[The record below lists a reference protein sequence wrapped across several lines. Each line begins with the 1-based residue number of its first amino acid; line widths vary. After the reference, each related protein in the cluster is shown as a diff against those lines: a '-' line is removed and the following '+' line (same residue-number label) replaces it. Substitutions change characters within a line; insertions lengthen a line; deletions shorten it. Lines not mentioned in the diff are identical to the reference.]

1 MRELVFALEYEP
13 GCNRV
18 ADALADHPD
27 ARVRS
32 LSLHATADQLWRVDH
47 ATGTPDALDAIED
60 AFRNS
65 DYYADCLATEDC
77 GATQT
82 TRVLDRTD
90 DTLILY
96 SDWERTPACA
106 SVPHI
111 ARDHL
116 GDGVLFETRDPSR
129 GPPLHVAAHSLRR
142 GRCGGVLRFPRGCRR
157 GMRPDGDA
165 PHRGYDDISWGRRRD
180 TERPAASTGGR
191 TPGRCRTR
199 LLRVTPRGRRRR
211 TRRASRRATVNT
223 HLPTPS
229 GGRTFGE
236 ATCRRRA
243 GSGRTAGIALRAA
256 VGIFQQRHMEL
267 PLLP

>member
-18 ADALADHPD
+18 ADALANHPD

-32 LSLHATADQLWRVDH
+32 LSLHATAEQLWRVDH

-60 AFRNS
+60 AFLTS

-90 DTLILY
+90 DTLVLY
-96 SDWERTPACA
+96 SDWERTPSCA

-116 GDGVLFETRDPSR
+116 GDGVLFETRHEGRHYTWRLIHSGEGD
-129 GPPLHVAAHSLRR
+129 VAAFFDAIEAAVGDCAQMEMLRT
-142 GRCGGVLRFPRGCRR
+142 
-157 GMRPDGDA
+157 A
-165 PHRGYDDISWGRRRD
+165 D
-180 TERPAASTGGR
+180 TAASVRAAGETQGGLS
-191 TPGRCRTR
+191 PEQ
-199 LLRVTPRGRRRR
+199 
-211 TRRASRRATVNT
+211 
-223 HLPTPS
+223 
-229 GGRTFGE
+229 E
-236 ATCRRRA
+236 A
-243 GSGRTAGIALRAA
+243 ALRAA
-256 VGIFQQRHMEL
+256 VEHGYYESPREIDVGEL
-267 PLLP
+267 AEHLDVPRSTLTYRLRRAEEHLAKQHVADERMPKEPPATR